1 MLQGHVACI
10 MCLESFGRLQVE
22 SSRSFR
28 DYSRRPR
35 GRSLSF
41 ATFVRESVKLGF
53 SPVHCGELVSV
64 ITLAGQ
70 SAVWDR

>member
-1 MLQGHVACI
+1 
-10 MCLESFGRLQVE
+10 VE

-70 SAVWDR
+70 SAVWDS